1 MARGGT
7 LPGPPVRRYLSAML
21 VTLGVLAASAIGA
34 GPLPHRPPPSP
45 APRLVVLVVVDQ
57 LRADLL
63 FRYRDEW
70 TGGFRR
76 ILASGTVFP
85 NGEQDHAIT
94 QTGPG
99 HSTLLSGRFPAHTGI
114 VTNDLGVP
122 DRLASILGDPK
133 ETGASPRRFRGT
145 TLADWMVGHDSA
157 TKVLSVAMK
166 DRAAILPIGRSREQV
181 YWWSPRGFFTTSTY
195 YRDTLPDWIVQWND
209 RAPLTRLLGNVWILL
224 KPAASYHERDS
235 LPAEKGADGRVA
247 FPHRLSDD
255 PAKAGTQLV
264 HFPWMDS
271 LALDL
276 ALTGVSANRLGRGA
290 GGTTDLLSV
299 SLSAVDEIGHDFGPD
314 SREQH
319 DMLLR
324 LDGYLAWF
332 LDSLAVLVPPD
343 ETLFV
348 LSADHGTQAMP
359 EQVAPGSGLTPG
371 RSWPKPA
378 VAAVATELRNRWRTD
393 FGIRFDYG
401 IVTADVAALRARRI
415 DPDSLSEVLSRRL
428 LAEPGVARVFTPR
441 TLAAA
446 PANDVVARRWRHSIP
461 PDFGWLVAA
470 VTPQGTTWDSW
481 TTGAN
486 HGTPWQLDVQ
496 VPIVFWGSHLTSR
509 TVTRTARTVDIAPTL
524 ARLIGVRPTEA
535 VDGVDLPEVVRA
547 AR

>member
-1 MARGGT
+1 M
-7 LPGPPVRRYLSAML
+7 RRYLFLML
-21 VTLGVLAASAIGA
+21 LVLGALAASAIGA
-34 GPLPHRPPPSP
+34 GPAPDPSP
-45 APRLVVLVVVDQ
+45 PDNPPRLVVLIVVDQ

-70 TGGFRR
+70 QGGFRR
-76 ILASGTVFP
+76 ILATGTVFP

-122 DRLASILGDPK
+122 DRLVTILGDPD
-133 ETGASPRRFRGT
+133 EAGASPRRFRGT
-145 TLADWMVGHDSA
+145 TLADWMIGHDSS
-157 TKVLSVAMK
+157 TQVLSVAMK
-166 DRAAILPIGRSREQV
+166 DRAAILPVGRSREQV
-181 YWWSPRGFFTTSTY
+181 YWWSPRGFFTTSTW
-195 YRDTLPDWIVQWND
+195 YRDTLPDWLTRWND
-209 RAPLTRLLGNVWILL
+209 RAPVSRLIGSVWNLL
-224 KPAASYHERDS
+224 KPVTSYHERDS
-235 LPAEKGADGRVA
+235 LAAERGTDGRVA

-255 PAKAGTQLV
+255 PAKAGAQLV

-276 ALTGVSANRLGRGA
+276 ALTGVLANRLGRGH
-290 GGTTDLLSV
+290 GGGTDLLSV

-332 LDSLAVLVPPD
+332 LDSLAVLVPP
-343 ETLFV
+343 EQTLFV

-359 EQVAPGSGLTPG
+359 EQVPAGAGLTPG
-371 RSWPKPA
+371 RAWPKPPVNA
-378 VAAVATELRNRWRTD
+378 MAAELRNRWRTD

-401 IVTADVAALRARRI
+401 LVTADVEALRARRI
-415 DPDSLSEVLSRRL
+415 DPDSLSGELSRRL

-441 TLAAA
+441 TLAKA
-446 PANDVVARRWRHSIP
+446 PATDVAARRWRHSIP

-470 VTPQGTTWDSW
+470 VTPEGTTWDSW
-481 TTGAN
+481 TTGDN

-496 VPIVFWGSHLTSR
+496 VPIVFWGAGLTSH
-509 TVTRTARTVDIAPTL
+509 TVNRTARTVDIAPTL

-535 VDGVDLPEVVRA
+535 LDGVDLPEVVRA